1 MSDNTAP
8 ALAQRLDLRPFTN
21 PKTGAW
27 GCDPCDQIQSRPTA
41 YPDGTW
47 ARTTEADAAA
57 ERKVAAILYRHGLAV
72 VKAGGLAEIDLLAVA
87 GERLV
92 GAVEVKRRYH
102 EAARYPTLYINL
114 RKVAAMATWCV
125 ALGVPA
131 WFVVVYDD
139 QVQAISLADLPGAVG
154 GCRVDGYRVR
164 HGATALEPVLEVR
177 VNAMRLIGRT
187 EETAEVEIG
196 GPASIPDQSRMVDL
210 DGQPLLRDQA
220 TLDQAVAIAGRLAP
234 LLGGDRVGHFRPIS
248 PLDCWAAR
256 GDRPLALVLTTCL
269 PLPPEWHRVVTLPLR
284 LVLALQATA
293 QLAGL
298 RAVVAVQADTDLCWL
313 ERTSRSHRTG

>member
-1 MSDNTAP
+1 M
-8 ALAQRLDLRPFTN
+8 
-21 PKTGAW
+21 
-27 GCDPCDQIQSRPTA
+27 
-41 YPDGTW
+41 
-47 ARTTEADAAA
+47 
-57 ERKVAAILYRHGLAV
+57 AAILYRHGLAV
-72 VKAGGLAEIDLLAVA
+72 VKAGGLAEINLLAVA

-114 RKVAAMATWCV
+114 RKVAAMATWSV

-234 LLGGDRVGHFRPIS
+234 LLGGDRVGHFGPIS
-248 PLDCWAAR
+248 PLDQPPGLLGGPWRPSPGPGPDHLPAAPAGVAPGGHPPPPASPGPPGHSPAGRAPRR
-256 GDRPLALVLTTCL
+256 GGRPGRHRPLLARTDQPLTPDWITGTVAL
-269 PLPPEWHRVVTLPLR
+269 PLAAFRMAP
-284 LVLALQATA
+284 QAA
-293 QLAGL
+293 
-298 RAVVAVQADTDLCWL
+298 
-313 ERTSRSHRTG
+313 